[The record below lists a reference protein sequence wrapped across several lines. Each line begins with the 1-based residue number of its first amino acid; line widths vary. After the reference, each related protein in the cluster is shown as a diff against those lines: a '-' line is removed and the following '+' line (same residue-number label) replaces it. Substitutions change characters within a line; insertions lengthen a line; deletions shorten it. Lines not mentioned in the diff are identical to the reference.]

1 MPGSGASGSELRV
14 GDRVLSIDG
23 EEVPEDT
30 LFTDHLVPAKAA
42 YRFRVERNQQGVV
55 AQL

>member
-1 MPGSGASGSELRV
+1 V